1 MNKFLARTLTVTLLL
16 MMVCTTAFAAV
27 NMTASKGADGKIT
40 VTVTGLTAGEE
51 STLLAVDKGTALSTV
66 ADNTTAIRYIDQLTA
81 ANGTATYTFDV
92 GTAKNIDI
100 YSGYTSMPAGSDPL
114 KEVIEEKD
122 EGGQTPV
129 DPPVSGIVYGD
140 VDGNRTVNLIDAGQV
155 IQYHFDPTTA
165 FGDAVNGLKAGDVD
179 ANGAVNLIDA
189 GLIIQYHFDPV
200 GTVFPANS
208 STK

>member
-1 MNKFLARTLTVTLLL
+1 MNKFLARTLIVTLLL

-27 NMTASKGADGKIT
+27 NMTASKGTDGKIT

-51 STLLAVDKGTALSTV
+51 STLLAVDKGTTLSTV
-66 ADNTTAIRYIDQLTA
+66 ADNTTTIRYIDQLTA
-81 ANGTATYTFDV
+81 SDGTATYTFDV

-100 YSGYTSMPAGSDPL
+100 YSGYSTMPADAAPL
-114 KEVIEEKD
+114 KEVIEENG
-122 EGGQTPV
+122 EGGQ
-129 DPPVSGIVYGD
+129 PPVSGVVYGD
-140 VDGNRTVNLIDAGQV
+140 VDGNGTVNLIDAGQV

-179 ANGAVNLIDA
+179 GNGAVNLIDA
-189 GLIIQYHFDPV
+189 GLIIQYHFDPT